1 MSASTQ
7 PCPQGT
13 SLLSLTAV
21 PPQALG
27 VFLMLYPCEF
37 LMAMPQFPSLGGTVE
52 TGEMTDVESSVSPD
66 VAILAG
72 HHMLSTEA
80 GTLEAV
86 TT

>member
-1 MSASTQ
+1 
-7 PCPQGT
+7 
-13 SLLSLTAV
+13 
-21 PPQALG
+21 
-27 VFLMLYPCEF
+27 MLYPCEF
-37 LMAMPQFPSLGGTVE
+37 LTAMPQFPSLGGTVE

-72 HHMLSTEA
+72 HLHMLSTEA